1 MTIGVS
7 VLTGPDGALIGRD
20 RTGAVL
26 AVIAVDHLTPDQR
39 TDLAAIYRLLAATIQ
54 ETLMTTPDDA
64 VMVRMHAEDEIVTI
78 TTTPYVEQQ
87 HLDQINA
94 TWEDQ

>member
-7 VLTGPDGALIGRD
+7 VSTGPDGALIGRD

-26 AVIAVDHLTPDQR
+26 TVITVDHLTPDQR

-54 ETLMTTPDDA
+54 ETP
-64 VMVRMHAEDEIVTI
+64 
-78 TTTPYVEQQ
+78 
-87 HLDQINA
+87 
-94 TWEDQ
+94 